1 MEQSQNRIKTLR
13 LRETPDDPSLRE
25 VYWPVEM
32 YHLTIEMED
41 ELRYL
46 NPFEKLVMDFIEAD
60 GGLRSE
66 SSLAAQLCVPQ
77 DFLSCIVRRLEDKKL
92 LDQNGNLVESSNE
105 EKRRPVTG
113 LAFRELV
120 SGRFLPFVAIAADR
134 AFAYEYPKTDGSSCL
149 LAAKMKA
156 LPITIADVAVAFRQM
171 QRRAQGKLY
180 LPDIK
185 NVRITE
191 IHEEI
196 ALRCCLKFEGRG
208 GEVRILN
215 PFTDKANRFEST
227 LEAAFDEAVTADRAL
242 GEWVLGWRRSV
253 KAGDPAKARREKQ
266 PFETAENIWRYPQ
279 LIASLRRCAG
289 RSFESLYAALEW
301 ALFYAQRQYAQDD
314 SESLHAALG
323 GDLSAASL
331 QYVAG
336 KLGVPSSLL
345 ENINA
350 PSIRRFYDEEPEML
364 TAVALV
370 GQAAEWNPK
379 HPFHR
384 LISEKFVRRML
395 DLKRLRDGSA
405 HGGTTLN
412 TADEETVLWTEHCIH
427 MLLPSI
433 VFSNAAA
440 MAPADTDFEAQTA
453 LITLMGYE
461 KFMPLSEAA
470 KVNLQRGQALLQTFG
485 EKGDAVDIV
494 GCLCAA
500 LEAEFRKNIRESG
513 FLGMSEEELFD
524 EVEARFRRLDIEPPK
539 SLMTTRETK
548 LRAAL
553 QGADKTTLGGCVLA
567 WLLSVDEKWLTAV
580 LSGCPSL
587 FSDIADLIDLRSHLN
602 RQVEMRRNEIQAVFE
617 RVCNIIT
624 LLRNNAD

>member
-1 MEQSQNRIKTLR
+1 MEQNQNRIKTLR
-13 LRETPDDPSLRE
+13 LREMSDEPSMRD

-60 GGLRSE
+60 GGLQSE

-92 LDQNGNLVESSNE
+92 LDHNGNLAESRNGD
-105 EKRRPVTG
+105 KKRPVTG

-134 AFAYEYPKTDGSSCL
+134 AFAYEYPKTDGSSFL
-149 LAAKMKA
+149 LAAKAKA
-156 LPITIADVAVAFRQM
+156 LPISIADVAVAFRQM
-171 QRRAQGKLY
+171 RKRAQGKLY
-180 LPDIK
+180 LPDVK

-196 ALRCCLKFEGRG
+196 ALRCRLKFEGRG

-227 LEAAFDEAVTADRAL
+227 LEAAFDEAVAADLAL

-253 KAGDPAKARREKQ
+253 KAGDPAKAKREKQ
-266 PFETAENIWRYPQ
+266 PFETAENLRRYPQ

-289 RSFESLYAALEW
+289 RSFESLYASLEW
-301 ALFYAQRQYAQDD
+301 ALFYAERRYAQDD
-314 SESLHAALG
+314 AESLHEALG

-331 QYVAG
+331 QCAAG
-336 KLGVPSSLL
+336 KLGVPSSLW

-350 PSIRRFYDEEPEML
+350 LSIRRFYDEEPEIL
-364 TAVALV
+364 TALALV
-370 GQAAEWNPK
+370 GQAAELNPN

-384 LISEKFVRRML
+384 LISERFVRRML

-405 HGGTTLN
+405 HGGTTVN
-412 TADEETVLWTEHCIH
+412 VADEETVRWAEHCIH
-427 MLLPSI
+427 TLLPSI

-440 MAPADTDFEAQTA
+440 TAPADSDFEAQTA

-461 KFMPLSEAA
+461 KFMPLTPAA
-470 KVNLQRGQALLQTFG
+470 KVNLQRAQALLQGFG
-485 EKGDAVDIV
+485 EKGDVVDIV
-494 GCLCAA
+494 GGLCAA
-500 LEAEFRKNIRESG
+500 MEAEFRANIRESG
-513 FLGMSEEELFD
+513 FLGVSEEELYD
-524 EVEARFRRLDIEPPK
+524 EVEERFRRLEVDPPK

-553 QGADKTTLGGCVLA
+553 QGSDKTTLGGCVLA
-567 WLLSVDEKWLTAV
+567 WLLSTDEKWLTAV
-580 LSGCPSL
+580 LSGCPSF
-587 FSDIADLIDLRSHLN
+587 FSDIADLIDLRAHLN
-602 RQVEMRRNEIQAVFE
+602 RQVEMRRTEIQTVFE

-624 LLRNNAD
+624 LLRINAD